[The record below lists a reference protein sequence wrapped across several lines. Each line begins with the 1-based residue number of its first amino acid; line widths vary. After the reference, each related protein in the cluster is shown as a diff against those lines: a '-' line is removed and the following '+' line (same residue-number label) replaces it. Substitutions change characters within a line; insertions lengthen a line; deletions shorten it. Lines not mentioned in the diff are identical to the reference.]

1 MKRTWNNLVVRLDAL
16 SRRERLI
23 LFFVVLVSFTAL
35 VDTLWLSPAQLA
47 HSQLTQRLA
56 KQGTELQ
63 GLRDAVRATPKPD
76 DTNRSLRE
84 QVAQTRLQIGEV
96 DQQILKLLPGAG
108 ADAGTP
114 LARVLV
120 HLLRRHDGLTLVRT
134 VALAPEV
141 AGPGN
146 KNGTGSLPAG
156 LTRQG
161 VEFTVSGPY
170 ADLTRYVAALET
182 ALPYVR
188 WGGMTL
194 TSDKGPP
201 VLTLQ
206 LFLIAEVA
214 R

>member
-1 MKRTWNNLVVRLDAL
+1 MKQLWSNLVARLDGL

-23 LFFVVLVSFTAL
+23 LFFVVLSSCVAL
-35 VDTLWLSPAQLA
+35 VDTVWLSPAQQVYNQMTK
-47 HSQLTQRLA
+47 SLA
-56 KQGTELQ
+56 KQSAELT

-84 QVAQTRLQIGEV
+84 QVAQTRLQM
-96 DQQILKLLPGAG
+96 DQVNQDILKLLPGA
-108 ADAGTP
+108 DATTP

-120 HLLRRHDGLTLVRT
+120 HLLRRHEGLTLVRT

-146 KNGTGSLPAG
+146 KNGAGSLPAG

-161 VEFTVSGPY
+161 VELTVSGPY
-170 ADLTRYVAALET
+170 ADLTRYVATLEST
-182 ALPYVR
+182 LPYVR
-188 WGGMTL
+188 WGGLTL
-194 TSDKGPP
+194 AADKGPP

-206 LFLIAEVA
+206 LFLIGEAS

>member
-1 MKRTWNNLVVRLDAL
+1 MKQAWRGLVARLDAL

-23 LFFVVLVSFTAL
+23 LFFVVLVSFAAL

-47 HSQLTQRLA
+47 HKQLTQRLA

-84 QVAQTRLQIGEV
+84 QVVQTQLQVAEV
-96 DQQILKLLPGAG
+96 DQQILKLLPS

-120 HLLRRHDGLTLVRT
+120 HLLRRHEGLTLVRT

-146 KNGTGSLPAG
+146 SNGAGSLPAG

-161 VEFTVSGPY
+161 VELTVSGPY

>member
-1 MKRTWNNLVVRLDAL
+1 MKQIWVRWVSQLDGL

-23 LFFVVLVSFTAL
+23 LFFVLLISCVAL

-47 HSQLTQRLA
+47 HGQLQKRLA
-56 KQGTELQ
+56 TQSTELQ
-63 GLRDAVRATPKPD
+63 SLREAVRATPKPD
-76 DTNRSLRE
+76 EANHSLRE
-84 QVAQTRLQIGEV
+84 QVAQTRLQIAEV
-96 DQQILKLLPGAG
+96 DQNILKLLPGA
-108 ADAGTP
+108 DAATP

-120 HLLRRHDGLTLVRT
+120 HLLRRQDGLTLVRT

-146 KNGTGSLPAG
+146 KNGAASLPAG

-161 VEFTVSGPY
+161 VELTVSGPY
-170 ADLTRYVAALET
+170 ADLTRYVATLET

-188 WGGMTL
+188 WGAMTL

-206 LFLIAEVA
+206 LFLIGEV

>member
-1 MKRTWNNLVVRLDAL
+1 MKQAWRGLVARLDAL

-23 LFFVVLVSFTAL
+23 LFFVVLVSFAAL

-47 HSQLTQRLA
+47 HKQLTQRLA

-84 QVAQTRLQIGEV
+84 QVAQTQLQVAEV
-96 DQQILKLLPGAG
+96 DQQILKLLPGA
-108 ADAGTP
+108 DAGTP
-114 LARVLV
+114 LTRVLV
-120 HLLRRHDGLTLVRT
+120 HLLRRHEGLTLVRT

-146 KNGTGSLPAG
+146 SNGAGSLPAG

-161 VEFTVSGPY
+161 VELTVSGPY

>member
-1 MKRTWNNLVVRLDAL
+1 LKQAWRNLVARLDAL

-23 LFFVVLVSFTAL
+23 LLFVVLVSFAAL

-47 HSQLTQRLA
+47 HKQLTQRLA

-63 GLRDAVRATPKPD
+63 GLRDAVRATPKPE
-76 DTNRSLRE
+76 DTLRSLRK
-84 QVAQTRLQIGEV
+84 QVAQTQLQVGEV
-96 DQQILKLLPGAG
+96 DQQILKLLPGA
-108 ADAGTP
+108 DAGTP
-114 LARVLV
+114 LARVLA
-120 HLLRRHDGLTLVRT
+120 HLLRRHEGLTLVRT

-146 KNGTGSLPAG
+146 NNGAASLPAG

-161 VEFTVSGPY
+161 VELAVSGPY

-194 TSDKGPP
+194 TSDKGPS

>member
-1 MKRTWNNLVVRLDAL
+1 MKQTWGNLVARLDAL
-16 SRRERLI
+16 TRRERLI
-23 LFFVVLVSFTAL
+23 LFFVVLISCAVL
-35 VDTLWLSPAQLA
+35 LDTLWLSPAQLV
-47 HSQLTQRLA
+47 HNQLTQRLA
-56 KQGTELQ
+56 KQSTELQ
-63 GLRDAVRATPKPD
+63 GLREAMRAMPKPD
-76 DTNRSLRE
+76 DTKHSLRE
-84 QVAQTRLQIGEV
+84 QIAQTRLQRGEV
-96 DQQILKLLPGAG
+96 EQQILKLLPG

-120 HLLRRHDGLTLVRT
+120 HLLRRHEGLTLVRT

-146 KNGTGSLPAG
+146 NNGGGSLPAG

-161 VEFTVSGPY
+161 VELTVSGPY
-170 ADLTRYVAALET
+170 ADLTRYVAALEA

-188 WGGMTL
+188 WGGLTL

-206 LFLIAEVA
+206 LFLISEVA
-214 R
+214 Q

>member
-1 MKRTWNNLVVRLDAL
+1 MNQMWYGLVARLDAL

-23 LFFVVLVSFTAL
+23 MFFVVLVSFAAL

-47 HSQLTQRLA
+47 HQQLTQRLA
-56 KQGTELQ
+56 KQGAELQ
-63 GLRDAVRATPKPD
+63 GLRDAVRAAPKPD

-84 QVAQTRLQIGEV
+84 QVAQTRLQLDAL

-108 ADAGTP
+108 AGTP

-146 KNGTGSLPAG
+146 NNGAGSLPAG

-161 VEFTVSGPY
+161 VELTVSGPY
-170 ADLTRYVAALET
+170 ADLTRYVAALEA

-188 WGGMTL
+188 WGALSL
-194 TSDKGPP
+194 TADKGPP

-206 LFLIAEVA
+206 LFLLSEVA

>member
-1 MKRTWNNLVVRLDAL
+1 MKQAWRNLVARLDAL

-23 LFFVVLVSFTAL
+23 LLFVVLVSFAAL

-47 HSQLTQRLA
+47 HKQLTQRLA

-63 GLRDAVRATPKPD
+63 GLRDAVRATPKPE
-76 DTNRSLRE
+76 DTLRSLRK
-84 QVAQTRLQIGEV
+84 QVAQTQLHVGEV
-96 DQQILKLLPGAG
+96 DQQILKLLHG

-114 LARVLV
+114 LARVLA
-120 HLLRRHDGLTLVRT
+120 HLLRRHEGLTLVRT

-146 KNGTGSLPAG
+146 NNGAASLPAG

-161 VEFTVSGPY
+161 VELAVSGPY

-194 TSDKGPP
+194 TSDKGPS

>member
-1 MKRTWNNLVVRLDAL
+1 MKQAWRNWVARLDAL

-23 LFFVVLVSFTAL
+23 LLFVVLVSFAAL

-47 HSQLTQRLA
+47 HKQLTQRLA

-76 DTNRSLRE
+76 DTLRSLRE
-84 QVAQTRLQIGEV
+84 QVAQTQLQVGEV
-96 DQQILKLLPGAG
+96 DQQIRKLLPG

-120 HLLRRHDGLTLVRT
+120 HLLRRHAGLTLVRT

-146 KNGTGSLPAG
+146 SNGAGSLPAG

-161 VEFTVSGPY
+161 VELTVSGPY

>member
-1 MKRTWNNLVVRLDAL
+1 MSQMWHGLIARLDAL

-23 LFFVVLVSFTAL
+23 MFFVVLISFAAL
-35 VDTLWLSPAQLA
+35 VDALWLSPVQMA
-47 HSQLTQRLA
+47 HRKLTQRLES
-56 KQGTELQ
+56 QNTELQ
-63 GLRDAVRATPKPD
+63 DLRDAVRAAPRPD
-76 DTNRSLRE
+76 DTNHSLRE
-84 QVAQTRLQIGEV
+84 QVAQSRQQLDEV
-96 DQQILKLLPGAG
+96 NQQILTLLPG

-120 HLLRRHDGLTLVRT
+120 HLLRRHEGLTLVRT

-146 KNGTGSLPAG
+146 NNGAGSLPAG

-161 VEFTVSGPY
+161 VELTVSGSY
-170 ADLTRYVAALET
+170 ADLTRYVAALEA

-188 WGGMTL
+188 WGAMTL
-194 TSDKGPP
+194 TADSGPT

-206 LFLIAEVA
+206 LFLLTEVA